1 MRKIFTLLLL
11 VAGFAATAQKYNHE
25 WINFSQTYFKMKIAR
40 DGVYRIPRSLL
51 DAMGIGGSPVQNFEL
66 WRNGEKVHFYPS
78 VSSGALPG
86 NGYLEFWGEHNDG
99 KPDKPLYRVPEYQHA
114 TYFSLQTDTAVY
126 FLSVSNSTTAGFRY
140 TDVTNNAGSSPLPV
154 EPYFMYTTGNYYY
167 NSTITPN
174 LGLASIVGV
183 PVYSSSYDQGEF
195 FASNEIGAGAVL
207 PTSLSGLNVY
217 PAGAQSSLK
226 FGAAGVALNTRN
238 IKVRV
243 NGVEVKDTIMNYYN
257 DLVSTVPVDNSIIS
271 SGNATFEFQNASAT
285 TTDRMVVSFFELT
298 YPRTWDFSGQPNFKF
313 TLPGKNNGYL
323 LHITNFNYGPN
334 NVPPVLYDTKS
345 GERYIGDIS
354 TPGTVKFA
362 LPGMATSR
370 DLVLVSEDA
379 ANINTVSAFTT
390 RNFINYK
397 LTATQGNY
405 LIITNPI
412 LYTGTSGNN
421 PVDDYRTYR
430 ASAAGGGYQP
440 IVVDIDLLVDQFAF
454 GIKKHPLSVHNFLR
468 FARDS
473 FSMPVKSAFLIGR
486 GMSYSD
492 YQKQDRARNYLADRL
507 NLVPTWGWPG
517 SDNLL
522 SAQDITF
529 PVATTPIGRL
539 SVVNGKELEDYLE
552 KVKEYELVQK
562 TAPNTIAGRAWMK
575 QGIHVTGSSDVYL
588 GTVLCN
594 YMDVYQRLIEDT
606 LIGAKVHTFCKTST
620 NPVEQVA
627 PDKIAQLFNEGISF
641 LNYFGHSSATTL
653 EFNIDEPQNYNNQGK
668 YPVFFVNGCKAG
680 DFFTYYQQRL
690 TAVET
695 LSEKYNL
702 AKQRGSIAFVASTHY
717 GVVNYLN
724 LYLTELYGVMNKQD
738 YNKTLGETMQDAL
751 GNMLRATGSYDFY
764 SRMHAEEI
772 ELHGDPAVKLNTQAQ
787 ADYVIEPSLIKIS
800 PLFISLAEKS
810 FKLKIK
816 TMNLG
821 KAVGDS
827 VTLEI
832 KQQYPNGT
840 TGVVYRQKIPKLRYA
855 DSIEL
860 EVPIIATRDKG
871 QNRIIAT
878 IDADNVVSEITE
890 GNNSAFKDFYIFE
903 EEARPAYPYNYA
915 IINKQPQTLYASTAN
930 PLSTLRSYVMEID
943 TSGKFDS
950 PLKVTKNASSAGGII
965 EFNSNLTYI
974 DSAVYYWRVAP
985 VPQNGAQW
993 QWATSSF
1000 MYKPN
1005 TDGYN
1010 QSQYWQH
1017 IGSTNDRLILDSA
1030 SQTWMYGT
1038 NHHTIQVRNCI
1049 YNSSQSCTQ
1058 DNHFYVEVNGNDKIQ
1073 SACLGKSL
1081 VFNVFDSVS
1090 LEPWKNV
1097 DANGNALYLY
1107 GSANS
1112 VCGTAGGDMTLRTHN
1127 FEYSYMTPADRKKA
1141 MDFMDLI
1148 PNGAYVVVR
1157 SFDYNNPNSYAA
1169 TWAADTSL
1177 YSTSGSNISL
1187 YHKLLGAGFVGID
1200 SINTNRAWFLIYQ
1213 KGSNSTFAPVWGYG
1227 ENFNS
1232 TPRGIAYITTQDTLG
1247 YMRSPNFGPAKKWK
1261 TLEWDGTSLEN
1272 PSQDKVELDIIGIDK
1287 NNVETKLFTID
1298 KSVNRFDLQTVDER
1312 QYPFIALKM
1321 KNEDR
1326 INLTPYQLKYWRIYY
1341 DPIPEGSLAANMYV
1355 VSKDT
1360 MQLGEQMKFG
1370 IAFKNISYIN
1380 FDSMMLVK
1388 AYIIDRN
1395 NVTHEILNKK
1405 YKQLISGDTI
1415 KIDLEASTASYPG
1428 NNTLYLTVNPE
1439 YDQPEHYLSN
1449 NFVYKDFYVRPDNQR
1464 PLLDVTFDG
1473 VHILNN
1479 DIVSAKPHIQIKIK
1493 DESKYALLSDTT
1505 ISTVQVRYPD
1515 GTLRTYHFDGDTLR
1529 FIPATSTSDNTATIE
1544 FTPQFTNQIDPNGDD
1559 YELVVIGKDASG
1571 NKASDIAYRIGF
1583 KVISKPM
1590 ISNLLNY
1597 PNPFSTST
1605 AFVFTVTGSDI
1616 PQNIRI
1622 QILTV
1627 TGKIVREITM
1637 NELGPLHIGRN
1648 ITEFK
1653 WDGTDQYGQKL
1664 GNGVYLYRVIT
1675 SLNGKPMDKYKAGND
1690 DTDKYFNNGYGKM
1703 YLMR

>member
-25 WINFSQTYFKMKIAR
+25 WIKFSQTYFKFKIAR
-40 DGVYRIPRSLL
+40 EAVYRIPRSLL

-66 WRNGEKVHFYPS
+66 WRNGEKVPFYPS

-86 NGYLEFWGEHNDG
+86 NGYLEFWGEPNDG
-99 KPDKPLYRVPEYQHA
+99 VPDKPLYRAPEYQH
-114 TYFSLQTDTAVY
+114 TTKYSLQTDTAVY
-126 FLSVSNSTTAGFRY
+126 FLSVSNSTSAGFRY

-154 EPYFMYTTGNYYY
+154 EPYFMYTTGYYY
-167 NSTITPN
+167 VNSTRTPN
-174 LGLASIVGV
+174 PGLASIVGV
-183 PVYSSSYDQGEF
+183 PVYSSSYDQGEV
-195 FASNEIGAGAVL
+195 FATPELPPGYIL
-207 PTSLSGLNVY
+207 PTPLTGLNVY
-217 PAGAQSSLK
+217 AAGPQSSLK
-226 FGAAGVALNTRN
+226 FGAVGVALNTRN

-243 NGVEVKDTIMNYYN
+243 NGVEVKDTVMNYYN
-257 DLVSTVPVDNSIIS
+257 DLVSTVPIDNSWIS
-271 SGNATFEFQNASAT
+271 SGNANFEFQNVSAT
-285 TTDRMVVSFFELT
+285 STDRMVVSFFEIT
-298 YPRTWDFSGQPNFKF
+298 YPRTWNFSGQSNFKF
-313 TLPGKNNGYL
+313 TLPGKSSGYL
-323 LHITNFNYGPN
+323 LHITNFNYGSN
-334 NVPPVLYDTKS
+334 NVAPVLYDTKS
-345 GERYIGDIS
+345 GERFTGDIS
-354 TPGTVKFA
+354 TAGTVKFA
-362 LPGMATSR
+362 LPGTADSR

-379 ANINTVSAFTT
+379 ANINTVTTFTA
-390 RNFINYK
+390 RNFIDYSVK
-397 LTATQGNY
+397 ATQGNY

-421 PVDDYRTYR
+421 PVDEYRTYR
-430 ASAAGGGYQP
+430 ASAAGGGYFP

-454 GIKKHPLSVHNFLR
+454 GIKKHPLSIHNFLR

-473 FSMPVKSAFLIGR
+473 FNIKVKSVFLIGR
-486 GMSYSD
+486 GMNYSD
-492 YQKQDRARNYLADRL
+492 YQRYDRGQNSLADRL

-522 SAQDITF
+522 SAKDITF
-529 PVATTPIGRL
+529 PAATTPIGRL
-539 SVVNGKELEDYLE
+539 SVVNGRELEDYLE

-562 TAPNTIAGRAWMK
+562 NAPNTIAGRAWMK

-606 LIGAKVHTFCKTST
+606 LIGAKVNTFCKTST

-627 PDKIAQLFNEGISF
+627 PDKIARLFSEGISF

-680 DFFTYYQQRL
+680 DFFTFYQQRL
-690 TAVET
+690 NSIET
-695 LSEKYNL
+695 LSEKYVL
-702 AKQRGSIAFVASTHY
+702 AKQRGSIAFVASTHF

-724 LYLTELYGVMNKQD
+724 LYLTELYGVMNKQG
-738 YNKTLGETMQDAL
+738 YNKTLGETMSDAL
-751 GNMLRATGSYDFY
+751 ANMLRSTGSYDFY
-764 SRMHAEEI
+764 SRMHAEEM
-772 ELHGDPAVKLNTQAQ
+772 ELHGDPAIKMNTQPL
-787 ADYVIEPSLIKIS
+787 ADYVIEDQLIKVS
-800 PLFISLAEKS
+800 PMFISLAEKS

-816 TMNLG
+816 MMNLG

-827 VTLEI
+827 VTLEVR
-832 KQQYPNGT
+832 QQYPNGT
-840 TGVVYRQKIPKLRYA
+840 TGVIYRQKIPKLRYA
-855 DSIEL
+855 DSVEL
-860 EVPIIATRDKG
+860 DVPIVATRDKG
-871 QNRIIAT
+871 QNKIIAT
-878 IDADNVVSEITE
+878 IDADNVVTE
-890 GNNSAFKDFYIFE
+890 MTETNNTATKDFYIFE
-903 EEARPAYPYNYA
+903 EEARPAFPYNYA
-915 IINKQPQTLYASTAN
+915 IISKQPQKLYASTAN
-930 PLSTLRSYVMEID
+930 PLSTLRNYVMEID

-950 PLKVTKNASSAGGII
+950 PLRVSQNASSVGGII
-965 EFNSNLTYI
+965 EFNSNLTYL
-974 DSAVYYWRVAP
+974 DSTVYYWRVAP
-985 VPQNGAQW
+985 VPPSGAQW
-993 QWATSSF
+993 QWASSSF

-1017 IGSTNDRLILDSA
+1017 TGSINDRLILDSA
-1030 SQTWMYGT
+1030 SQTWMFGT
-1038 NHHTIQVRNCI
+1038 NSSTVQVRNCI
-1049 YNSSQSCTQ
+1049 YPTSSACNQ
-1058 DNHFYVEVNGNDKIQ
+1058 DNHFYVEINGNANYQ

-1081 VFNVFDSVS
+1081 VFMVLDSVS
-1090 LEPWKNV
+1090 LQPWKNV
-1097 DANGNALYLY
+1097 DANGNSLYLY
-1107 GSANS
+1107 GSAS
-1112 VCGTAGGDMTLRTHN
+1112 AVCGTPGSDMTLRNHN
-1127 FEYSYMTPADRKKA
+1127 FEFSYMTEADRKKA

-1148 PNGAYVVVR
+1148 PDGDYVVVR
-1157 SFDYNNPNSYAA
+1157 SIDAPAPQSFTA

-1177 YSTSGSNISL
+1177 YKSIGPNISL

-1200 SINTNRAWFLIYQ
+1200 SINQRRAWWLIYQ
-1213 KGSNSTFAPVWGYG
+1213 KGANSTFAPVWGYG
-1227 ENFNS
+1227 DSLNS
-1232 TPRGIAYITTQDTLG
+1232 ITRGIAYITTQDTLG

-1261 TLEWDGTSLEN
+1261 TLEWKGASMES
-1272 PSQDKVELDIIGIDK
+1272 PSYDKVALDVIGINK
-1287 NNVETKLFTID
+1287 NGQETVLNTID
-1298 KSVNRFDLQTVDER
+1298 KSVTSLDLSGVDEK

-1326 INLTPYQLKYWRIYY
+1326 IGLTPYQLKYWRIYY
-1341 DPIPEGSLAANMYV
+1341 DPIPEGSMAANMYV

-1360 MQLGEQMKFG
+1360 VQLGEAMKFG
-1370 IAFKNISYIN
+1370 IAFKNISYN
-1380 FDSMMLVK
+1380 DFPDSVLVK

-1395 NVTHEILNKK
+1395 NVTHDVYTKK
-1405 YKQLISGDTI
+1405 YKPVIVGDTI
-1415 KIDLEASTASYPG
+1415 KIDMELSTASFPG
-1428 NNTLYLTVNPE
+1428 SNTLYLTVNPDYE
-1439 YDQPEHYLSN
+1439 QPEHYLSN
-1449 NFVYKDFYVRPDNQR
+1449 NFVYKDFYVRPDNER

-1559 YELVVIGKDASG
+1559 YELIVVGKDASG

-1605 AFVFTVTGSDI
+1605 AFVFTVTGSDL

-1664 GNGVYLYRVIT
+1664 GNGVYLYRVVT
-1675 SLNGKPMDKYKAGND
+1675 SLNGKPMDKYKATND